1 MKPSSTPVTETPNEL
16 TLDLDIAEPA
26 AMARLLRQSDAQL
39 FAGWRGLPAFMDDH
53 VLVQLAAT
61 ARATAK
67 VLAAGKRG
75 VVLLSGAGTSGR
87 FAALVSRE
95 FNRLL
100 KAAHRPPVFRPLIA
114 GGYPALVKA
123 QEGAEDDPVLAMQ
136 DLRNNLPADVEQ
148 ILYVGITCGFSAPYV
163 GAQLDHLN
171 KVPQA
176 TNVLLGFNPL
186 TDARRTK
193 VENWDKTFGQVID
206 ELAQSTRFIPLNPIY
221 GPEAVMGSTRM
232 KGGSATKIALEVA
245 FHAGLELA
253 GVGGGDP
260 TAPSLVGADDEQLL
274 ARLREYLRLYR
285 DTIAAVYEQTDTL
298 AALIRL
304 GGATLRSGGKVNYLG
319 RETAGILGIIDATEC
334 PPTFGATFEDVRG
347 FLRDGWPSLLDEQ
360 HDLSAN
366 GPEYKID
373 LDWFEEQKLPKLER
387 GDLVLG
393 IAVGELGPRVRQ
405 ILEKAESTKAT
416 TGVLLVTATPPRKD
430 DLPGSV
436 DHRYI
441 LRVPA
446 LGFRPGHTNLAELA
460 LKLALNALS
469 TGAHVLIG
477 KVYQNRMIDL
487 RISNQKLYYRA
498 IGTIEKLA
506 ACDTDTAKLS
516 LHRAAFRKDR
526 LTKEELEAPPS
537 TIIKTAAPLPR
548 VVPTALLLAL
558 ASMTVDEAR
567 QLLIQDPVARRVLKK
582 TMETRR
588 DSAVGTTR
596 EEG

>member
-1 MKPSSTPVTETPNEL
+1 MKPSSTPVTETSNEL
-16 TLDLDIAEPA
+16 TLDLDIAEPN

-39 FAGWRGLPAFMDDH
+39 FSGWSGLPALMDDH

-67 VLAAGKRG
+67 VLAAGKKG

-87 FAALVSRE
+87 FAALLSRE
-95 FNRLL
+95 FNRML
-100 KAAHRPPVFRPLIA
+100 KAAHRPAVFRPLIA
-114 GGYPALVKA
+114 GGFPALVKA

-136 DLRNNLPADVEQ
+136 DLTNNLPADVEQ
-148 ILYVGITCGFSAPYV
+148 VLYVGITCGFSAPYV
-163 GAQLDHLN
+163 GAQLDHLG
-171 KVPQA
+171 KMPQA
-176 TNVLLGFNPL
+176 TTVLLGFNRL
-186 TDARRTK
+186 ADARRTK
-193 VENWDKTFGQVID
+193 VENWDKTFGQVLD
-206 ELAQSTRFIPLNPIY
+206 ELAQTTRFIPLNPIY

-232 KGGSATKIALEVA
+232 KGGTATKIALEVA
-245 FHAGLELA
+245 FHAGFELA
-253 GVGGGDP
+253 GISGGESTTPPLAMG
-260 TAPSLVGADDEQLL
+260 DDEALM

-285 DTIAAVYEQTDTL
+285 DTIAAVYEQSDKL

-304 GGATLRSGGKVNYLG
+304 GGATLRSGGKINYLG

-347 FLRDGWPSLLDEQ
+347 FLRDGWPSLLDDQ

-373 LDWFEEQKLPKLER
+373 LEWFEAEKLPKLER

-405 ILEKAESTKAT
+405 LLEKAEATKAT

-430 DLPGSV
+430 DLPGEV

-441 LRVPA
+441 INVPA
-446 LGFRPGHTNLAELA
+446 LGFRPGHVNLAELA

-506 ACDTDTAKLS
+506 GCDTETARLA
-516 LHRAAFRKDR
+516 LHRSAFKKDR
-526 LTKEELEAPPS
+526 LTKEEAEAPPS

-558 ASMTVDEAR
+558 GSMTWDEAR
-567 QLLIQDPVARRVLKK
+567 QQLIQDPVARRVLKN
-582 TMETRR
+582 TMDKRR
-588 DSAVGTTR
+588 DAGTTTR

>member
-1 MKPSSTPVTETPNEL
+1 MKPSSTPVTETANEL
-16 TLDLDIAEPA
+16 TMDLDIAEPV

-39 FAGWRGLPAFMDDH
+39 FSGWRGLPALMDEH
-53 VLVQLAAT
+53 VMVQLAAT

-75 VVLLSGAGTSGR
+75 VVLVSGAGTSGR
-87 FAALVSRE
+87 FAALMCRE
-95 FNRLL
+95 FNRML
-100 KAAHRPPVFRPLIA
+100 KAAHRPQVFRPLIA
-114 GGYPALVKA
+114 GGYVALVKA
-123 QEGAEDDPVLAMQ
+123 QEGAEDDPVLALQ
-136 DLRNNLPADVEQ
+136 DLKNNLPDDVEQ
-148 ILYVGITCGFSAPYV
+148 VLYVGITCGFSAPYV
-163 GAQLDHLN
+163 GAQLDHLG
-171 KVPQA
+171 KMPQA
-176 TNVLLGFNPL
+176 TCVLLGFNQL
-186 TDARRTK
+186 IDARRTA
-193 VENWDKTFGQVID
+193 VENWDKTFGEVLD
-206 ELAQSTRFIPLNPIY
+206 ELAQSPRFIPLNPIY

-232 KGGSATKIALEVA
+232 KGGSATKITLEVA
-245 FHAGLELA
+245 FHAGLELG
-253 GVGGGDP
+253 GVTPGDGF
-260 TAPSLVGADDEQLL
+260 APGLTTGDDEALM

-285 DTIAAVYEQTDTL
+285 ETIAAVYEQTDQL

-360 HDLSAN
+360 HDLSGN

-373 LDWFEEQKLPKLER
+373 LDWFEEEKLPKLER

-393 IAVGELGPRVRQ
+393 IAIGDLGPRVRQ
-405 ILEKAESTKAT
+405 LLEKAEQTKAT
-416 TGVLLVTATPPRKD
+416 TGVLLVTATDPRKD
-430 DLPGSV
+430 DLPGEV

-441 LRVPA
+441 IRVPT
-446 LGFRPGHTNLAELA
+446 LGFRPGFVNLAELA

-469 TGAHVLIG
+469 TGAHVLVG

-506 ACDTDTAKLS
+506 GCDSDSAKQA
-516 LHRAAFRKDR
+516 LHRAVFKKDR
-526 LTKEELEAPPS
+526 LSKEEAEAPPS
-537 TIIKTAAPLPR
+537 VVIRTGAGQPR

-558 ASMTVDEAR
+558 GSMTWDEAR
-567 QLLIQDPVARRVLKK
+567 QQLIQDPVARRVLKN
-582 TMETRR
+582 TMDKRR
-588 DSAVGTTR
+588 DDRSTR
-596 EEG
+596 EES